1 MGFVPYLI
9 YDDLLDSFYYNKKL
23 LKNSTN
29 NDTINLKVY
38 EDNEIINKT
47 SNIDD
52 IRTKSSKLELKNL
65 NLNEILHR
73 LKIY

>member
-23 LKNSTN
+23 LKNTTDDS
-29 NDTINLKVY
+29 INLKVY
-38 EDNEIINKT
+38 EDNKIINKT
-47 SNIDD
+47 STLDD
-52 IRTKSSKLELKNL
+52 IRTKSSKIELKEINL
-65 NLNEILHR
+65 KEILRR